1 MSGFKISTESLRPE
15 FYQVVLTLSGGTG
28 TYPTADATNNGAVS
42 PQDHSAFATKPT
54 TYALGKRV
62 ARGHLRFMNII
73 DAVSRYADAQIQD
86 VQFTSAGDTVADNQ
100 VQTVTFTNRYDR
112 SGGKPVVGQTHS
124 NILTTVTNSATA
136 VSSTGG
142 IGLGVA
148 SFAPTTGGAVTIDST
163 AKALRYLIGQAMFL
177 AMTKRVRV
185 WDGAQGAEIDESIT
199 IAAPEII
206 GDIYDDVAVTLIVS
220 AETINS

>member
-28 TYPTADATNNGAVS
+28 TYPTADGTDNGAVS

-54 TYALGKRV
+54 TLAIGRRV
-62 ARGHLRFMNII
+62 ARGHLRFMNIV

-86 VQFTSAGDTVADNQ
+86 VRFTSAGATAADNQ
-100 VQTVTFTNRYDR
+100 VQTVTFTIRYDR
-112 SGGKPVVGQTHS
+112 SGAATSS
-124 NILTTVTNSATA
+124 NILTTVTNSASA
-136 VSSTGG
+136 ASSTGG

-148 SFAPTTGGAVTIDST
+148 SFAPTTGAAVTVNTT
-163 AKALRYLIGQAMFL
+163 AIALRYLIGQAILL

-185 WDGAQGAEIDESIT
+185 YDGTQGAEIDETIT
-199 IAAPEII
+199 IAAPESIA
-206 GDIYDDVAVTLIVS
+206 DIYDDVAVTLVDA
-220 AETINS
+220 AETIDS

>member
-28 TYPTADATNNGAVS
+28 TYPTADGTDNGAVS

-54 TYALGKRV
+54 TLAIGRRV
-62 ARGHLRFMNII
+62 ARGHLRFMNIV

-86 VQFTSAGDTVADNQ
+86 VQFTSAGATAADNQ
-100 VQTVTFTNRYDR
+100 VQTVTFTIRYDR
-112 SGGKPVVGQTHS
+112 AGAATSS
-124 NILTTVTNSATA
+124 NILTSVTNSSTA

-142 IGLGVA
+142 KGLGVA
-148 SFAPTTGGAVTIDST
+148 SFAPTTGAAITIDTT
-163 AKALRYLIGQAMFL
+163 AKALRYLIGQAILL

-185 WDGAQGAEIDESIT
+185 YDGTQGAEIDETIT
-199 IAAPEII
+199 IAAPESIA
-206 GDIYDDVAVTLIVS
+206 DIYDDVAVTLVDA
-220 AETINS
+220 AETIDS